1 MSSRININILSETS
15 RLKSVILHTPGPEVE
30 NMTPQNAERA
40 LYSDILNLAIVSEE
54 YAQLEGIL
62 SRYCQVYQVKNLLRE
77 TLENEKI
84 KHNFVRRVCMHEN
97 TPHLESVLMQ
107 MNAEELTRSMFE
119 GVEMEK
125 TTLTRFLDK
134 ERYEIRPLHNFF
146 FTRDSAICI
155 GSQVLIGRMANQV
168 RVREALIMETIY
180 AFHPGFETQIINCSS
195 SLHNAQDITF
205 EGGDILVASPD
216 TLIIGMGVRTTS
228 RGIDYIME
236 CLRSKP
242 RIKHILVQELPHT
255 PESFIHLDMV
265 FTLLSPN
272 ECMIYEPVILNE
284 NRYATI
290 HVEIENGKVK
300 RIREEHNLLTALH
313 KLGLELE
320 TIKCGGDGDPYTM
333 EREQWHSGTNFFA
346 LDHGKVIGYHRNTYT
361 LDAMARKGYQIIKA
375 KDVLKER
382 VNPEDYRKYVITIEG
397 SELPRGGGGARCMTQ
412 PLCRENSE
420 KI

>member
-1 MSSRININILSETS
+1 MSNRIDINILSETS
-15 RLKSVILHTPGPEVE
+15 RLRSVILHTPGPEVE

-62 SRYCQVYQVKNLLRE
+62 KRYCQVFQVKDLLRE

-97 TPHLESVLMQ
+97 THHLETRLMQ
-107 MNAEELTRSMFE
+107 MSAEELTRAMFE
-119 GVEMEK
+119 GVEMDK

-168 RVREALIMETIY
+168 RVREAMIMETIY
-180 AFHPGFETQIINCSS
+180 GFHPAFETQIINCSS
-195 SLHNAQDITF
+195 SMHNTQDITF
-205 EGGDILVASPD
+205 EGGDILVARPD

-228 RGIDYIME
+228 KGIDYIME

-242 RIKHILVQELPHT
+242 RIKHILVQELPHK

-265 FTLLSPN
+265 FTLLSQH
-272 ECMIYEPVILNE
+272 ECMIYEPVVLNE

-290 HVEIENGKVK
+290 HIEIENGKVK
-300 RIREEHNLLTALH
+300 RIREEHNLLTALS
-313 KLGLELE
+313 KLGMELE
-320 TIKCGGDGDPYTM
+320 PVICGGEGDPYTM

-346 LDHGKVIGYHRNTYT
+346 LDHGKVMGYHRNSYT
-361 LDAMARKGYQIIKA
+361 LEALARKGYAIIKA
-375 KDVLKER
+375 RDVLEGR
-382 VNPEDYRKYVITIEG
+382 INPEEYENYVITIEG

-412 PLCRENSE
+412 PLSRENPAE
-420 KI
+420 A